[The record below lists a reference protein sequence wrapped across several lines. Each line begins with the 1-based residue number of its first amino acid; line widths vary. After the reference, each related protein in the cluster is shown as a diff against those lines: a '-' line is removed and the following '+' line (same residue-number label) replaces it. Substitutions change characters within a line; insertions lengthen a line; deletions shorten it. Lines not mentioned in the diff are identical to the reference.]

1 MSTATEST
9 TWTVD
14 SVHSDASFAVKHM
27 GVSSFRAEFGTVEA
41 TLDINGD
48 EVKLTGRVP
57 VESVILKDENLRGHL
72 YSEEFFDV
80 ANTPNVEFVSSRVDR
95 GDGDEVTIYG
105 DLTIKGVTNPV
116 VGKGVITQPTEDA
129 FGGTRV
135 GVDLEAVLDRTEY
148 GLNWNAPLP
157 KGGFAL
163 NNDVKLNIH
172 LEFVAA

>member
-1 MSTATEST
+1 MSTATEAT
-9 TWTVD
+9 TWTLD
-14 SVHSDASFAVKHM
+14 TVHSDASFAVKHM
-27 GVSSFRAEFGTVEA
+27 GVSTFRAEFATVDA
-41 TLDINGD
+41 TLDTSGD
-48 EVKLTGRVP
+48 DIKLTGRVP

-80 ANTPNVEFVSSRVDR
+80 ANTPNVDFVSTSIER
-95 GDGDEVTIYG
+95 GAGDEVTVRG
-105 DLTIKGVTNPV
+105 DLTIKGVTKPV
-116 VGKGVITQPTEDA
+116 VGKGVVTQPTEDA
-129 FGGTRV
+129 FGGTRT

-163 NNDVKLNIH
+163 SNDVKLHIH